1 MLNPHPKLILIM
13 ISRNK
18 IEEFCTDNDIEIQF
32 ISHQDNAIIGLST
45 CFSEFKVVYSY
56 LKIIERLKQE
66 MSMEEAIE
74 FFEFNIE
81 NSFTGNSTPVIIRDD
96 IDWSEYDPAAKKVHI
111 VSKR

>member
-1 MLNPHPKLILIM
+1 
-13 ISRNK
+13 
-18 IEEFCTDNDIEIQF
+18 
-32 ISHQDNAIIGLST
+32 
-45 CFSEFKVVYSY
+45 
-56 LKIIERLKQE
+56 
-66 MSMEEAIE
+66 MEEAIE